1 MKALF
6 FTCLDYKKRLPK
18 LVRQSHSF
26 YLYRPSLHGR
36 DKFLLGFY
44 KGVHPGD
51 FISPDGVVGGLED
64 KRDIIGARVVHD

>member
-1 MKALF
+1 MG
-6 FTCLDYKKRLPK
+6 YKKNGLCRTSAQPIL
-18 LVRQSHSF
+18 F
-26 YLYRPSLHGR
+26 IYTAYLYRPSLHGR

-51 FISPDGVVGGLED
+51 FISPDSVVGGLED